1 MSIMG
6 IQYHSMGKSRVMV
19 TPSKEYLNE
28 VFDYDA
34 SSGTLVRKKTGK
46 PAVHRSFAQER
57 WRSMVM
63 VGGIRFQHSRLVW
76 AWHHGDP
83 GDRQVDHVDRDRRND
98 RIENLRL
105 ATFSQ
110 NNANRRAL
118 KGYWKQGNR
127 WVVRVMKDRKNHH
140 GGCFA
145 TEEEAASAAKKL
157 RLSLHGEF
165 AVDMSKSESC
175 GK

>member
-1 MSIMG
+1 MSATG
-6 IQYHSMGKSRVMV
+6 IKYHSMGKARVMV
-19 TPSKEYLNE
+19 TPSKEYLRDT
-28 VFDYDA
+28 FDYDA
-34 SSGTLVRKKTGK
+34 SNGMLVRKRTGK
-46 PAVHRSFAQER
+46 NAAYRSFAQEN

-63 VGGIRFQHSRLVW
+63 VGGVRFQHSRLVW

-83 GDRQVDHVDRDRRND
+83 GDRQVDHIDRDRRND

-110 NNANRRAL
+110 NNANRRSL

-127 WVVRVMKDRKNHH
+127 WVVRVMKDRKNYH
-140 GGCFA
+140 GGCFG
-145 TEEEAASAAKKL
+145 TEEEAAVAAKKL
-157 RLSLHGEF
+157 RESLHGDF
-165 AVDMSKSESC
+165 AVDRSASNES